1 MTWQNVTKIII
12 VKNLKPKH
20 EDDKATTSAK
30 HIQEENLQIRY
41 WDNHKKEE
49 TRIWEK
55 TEKLFKVIFTK
66 ELDSVRLH
74 IIVWFHLL
82 VSKCM

>member
-1 MTWQNVTKIII
+1 MTWQNVIKIII
-12 VKNLKPKH
+12 VKNLKP

-30 HIQEENLQIRY
+30 HIQEENLQIRD

-49 TRIWEK
+49 TRFWEE

-66 ELDSVRLH
+66 ELGSVRLH
-74 IIVWFHLL
+74 IIVWFHLPI
-82 VSKCM
+82 SKFM